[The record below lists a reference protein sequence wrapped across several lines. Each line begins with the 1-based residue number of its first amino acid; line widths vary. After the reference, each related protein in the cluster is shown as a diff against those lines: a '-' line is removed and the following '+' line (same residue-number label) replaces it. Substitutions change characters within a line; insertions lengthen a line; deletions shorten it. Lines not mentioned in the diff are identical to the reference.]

1 MGLNVDDSWDCGG
14 WPRAGRHEEMEERKS
29 RLREGQWVARGT
41 EICKQI

>member
-1 MGLNVDDSWDCGG
+1 MLMTVGTVADGQEQD
-14 WPRAGRHEEMEERKS
+14 EETEERKS